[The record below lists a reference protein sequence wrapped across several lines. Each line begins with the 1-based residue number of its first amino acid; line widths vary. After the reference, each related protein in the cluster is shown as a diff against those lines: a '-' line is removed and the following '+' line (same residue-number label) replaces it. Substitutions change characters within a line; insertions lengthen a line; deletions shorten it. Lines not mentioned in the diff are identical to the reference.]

1 MNCVILSKSKVQAK
15 VISNILLE
23 FKIESQSLYSKLS
36 LGIDFVSQIRNAI
49 RKSDF
54 AIIYYSGKS
63 YNISLEIGI
72 CLGLG
77 KRIFLV
83 LPINEGLPSNLAG
96 LEYVRSSENDYSKLK
111 NAIKSFLEY
120 SILPR
125 KEKNEQLLFELIKS
139 DSNDQS
145 ARIELSRIYRR
156 QNKWKE
162 AEYILQECLAIDPKQ
177 LQVRTELSKIYQHQK
192 KWKEAEYL
200 LQECLAIDP
209 KQLQVRTELSKIYQH
224 QNKWKE
230 AEYILQESLTIDPKQ
245 LQVRIELSKIYQ
257 HQNKWKEAKYML
269 QECLAIDPN
278 QLHARTELSKIYQ
291 HQKNWKEAE
300 YLLQK
305 CLAIDPKQLQVRIEL
320 SKIYQHQNK
329 WKEAE
334 YMLQESLAIDPEQ
347 LFARIELSKIYQ
359 LQKKWNQAEQILIE
373 CLSIYPEQL
382 QVRIELSKIYQYQKK
397 WNKAEI
403 ILLEILEFDNHNKKA
418 VSKLRQL
425 YRFSNDIEKSEILS
439 KGRSGQIELLS
450 ILEIHK
456 KNRLQNLKKRLSSLS
471 SNSQESFFE
480 DIIDDLFRIL
490 NIQALRENRTQGT
503 NVDFSLWID
512 DLTISIGNPIIVET
526 KFSNIEKGGLKNSV
540 EQLSNFINKTNANAG
555 IIIYYSSSISVLN
568 IRSSSCPNVYAI
580 SLKELIDRLM
590 ESTFSEVLL
599 ELRDNAK
606 A

>member
-177 LQVRTELSKIYQHQK
+177 LQVRTELSKIYQHQ
-192 KWKEAEYL
+192 
-200 LQECLAIDP
+200 
-209 KQLQVRTELSKIYQH
+209 
-224 QNKWKE
+224 NKWKE

-320 SKIYQHQNK
+320 SKIYQQQNK